1 MPEVIL
7 IVPDFIIYVYGS
19 SCQSLFS
26 GLTLAL
32 LLSIFP
38 FLGIPSYPMGV
49 STNAKNKQSS
59 DKGLKKR
66 ELHELPYTYI
76 VNLETIRLASVGRYT
91 IWREDVR

>member
-32 LLSIFP
+32 LLSLFP

-49 STNAKNKQSS
+49 SINTKNKQSS
-59 DKGLKKR
+59 DKRLKKR
-66 ELHELPYTYI
+66 ELHELPYT
-76 VNLETIRLASVGRYT
+76 
-91 IWREDVR
+91 